1 MPIETGAGN
10 THAPDPEPLERLD
23 VIGTLAG
30 LGRIRWTLRRPAGSS
45 PHHRA
50 HDRAGRQHAGAL
62 ALIALLL
69 AAPASG
75 QVSPGPGVQVL
86 QSQVLADDLFNLY
99 SAETEGQHGS
109 GRGKIWLGGWSAP
122 QDMPRDRIFL
132 GILSADRSLSELIQV
147 LQLPDALVND
157 PAVTPVPGDGDLR
170 MYFTRLSL
178 EDVDHAT
185 ERNVVWTA
193 RSSDGGITWRDRREA
208 IGQLNGVN
216 ACGAWSPSVLV
227 EDGLLCVYFHGN
239 SPCLG
244 VYRTCFLPDGV
255 SVARPTEQ
263 LSLPFGLANVD
274 VARSAGR
281 YVMVGDMLGLTTFL
295 EIRGVESDDGESW
308 RPLSGT
314 ADGLLVQADEGV
326 VFTPHIG
333 DVWNDT
339 LTLLF
344 TTRSSFDT
352 VTENNV
358 LHQWTVRPE
367 GTE

>member
-1 MPIETGAGN
+1 MLIGKRARNKRSPG
-10 THAPDPEPLERLD
+10 PEQNRSLD
-23 VIGTLAG
+23 AIGTSAG
-30 LGRIRWTLRRPAGSS
+30 LGRIRWTERRPAGSS
-45 PHHRA
+45 PRQRA
-50 HDRAGRQHAGAL
+50 HDRVRRQRAGVL
-62 ALIALLL
+62 PLIALLL

-75 QVSPGPGVQVL
+75 QVSPGPGVRVL

-99 SAETEGQHGS
+99 SAETEGRHGS
-109 GRGKIWLGGWSAP
+109 GRERIWLGGWSVP

-157 PAVTPVPGDGDLR
+157 PAVTRVPGDGDLR

-193 RSSDGGITWRDRREA
+193 RSPDGGITWRDRREA
-208 IGQLNGVN
+208 IGQSNGVN

-255 SVARPTEQ
+255 SVARPTKQ

-274 VARSAGR
+274 VTRSAGR
-281 YVMVGDMLGLTTFL
+281 YVMVGDMLGLTNFI
-295 EIRGVESDDGESW
+295 EIRGVESADGERW
-308 RPLSGT
+308 QPLAGT
-314 ADGLLVQADEGV
+314 SDGLLLHADEGV

-333 DVWNDT
+333 GVWNDT

-352 VTENNV
+352 VTEDNV

-367 GTE
+367 GDK